1 MIGCIIGIGINVCYV
16 ECVDVVYKWDE
27 LLFKLGEM
35 VIDFVVFFGL
45 QVFEQEIM
53 LINVFKWVIC

>member
-1 MIGCIIGIGINVCYV
+1 MLVGGRFNFDEEIMIGCIIGIGINVCYV

-45 QVFEQEIM
+45 
-53 LINVFKWVIC
+53 